1 MVKNIYDVI
10 IIGGG
15 PAGLTA
21 AIYTKRSGFKVLLL
35 ERLACGG
42 QVNLTSKI
50 ENYPGLGE
58 IDGYMLSMKMED
70 QAKDFGV
77 EIKYVN
83 STYQVGIP
91 NISPNEKTN
100 YTTRLENVEDR
111 ILRESYFKI
120 LSGDEI
126 DLVKDIETANI
137 PLIFDFGSS
146 SNQ

>member
-1 MVKNIYDVI
+1 MEELRQQGYNFEVVSQQVGKNSDDNSDFFIFATYK
-10 IIGGG
+10 
-15 PAGLTA
+15 
-21 AIYTKRSGFKVLLL
+21 AI
-35 ERLACGG
+35 
-42 QVNLTSKI
+42 N
-50 ENYPGLGE
+50 
-58 IDGYMLSMKMED
+58 
-70 QAKDFGV
+70 GV